1 MSEQVTEPK
10 PAERESAQLRLVQV
24 EKPEPSQTTLQT
36 ATVVKHLLWHKA
48 MIGDDDDGRKLT
60 DYIELVQQSMDGE
73 HVALKDGF
81 HRDLA
86 IAFELVIRE
95 HLDPWD
101 LDLSKFAQM
110 YLREAKERGVDIVTA
125 GRIILMAWTVLK
137 LQSDEVA
144 ERAVTSTV
152 VDETPGW
159 EDLPDWGFSEDQVSY
174 NERLLS
180 LPRAP
185 IDEKIRHKGDR
196 RVTLM
201 ELIGA
206 FEEVHQEA
214 QQRLVLN
221 EQKLA
226 ARLSLRR
233 KMRGRV
239 GGMMHKDDLEAEI
252 AETWTRV
259 LDYPGTPVPFS
270 SLYEPNPM
278 DVVQTFNA
286 VLFLAKMGRVSVTQ
300 EDFPYGEVWLT
311 PKLPGAAAITEEVV
325 DGEVA

>member
-1 MSEQVTEPK
+1 MSPDDGPK
-10 PAERESAQLRLVQV
+10 GESAQLRLVQV
-24 EKPEPSQTTLQT
+24 ERPAPTETTLQT
-36 ATVVKHLLWHKA
+36 ASVVRHLLWHKA
-48 MIGDDDDGRKLT
+48 MVGDDDDGRRLT
-60 DYIELVQQSMDGE
+60 DYIELVQQAQDGE

-144 ERAVTSTV
+144 ERAVLRPAA
-152 VDETPGW
+152 EEAPGW
-159 EDLPDWGFSEDQVSY
+159 EDLPDWGFTDDQVSY
-174 NERLLS
+174 NERVLS

-226 ARLSLRR
+226 MRLSLRR

-252 AETWTRV
+252 AETWQRV

-270 SLYEPNPM
+270 SLCEPNPM

-286 VLFLAKMGRVSVTQ
+286 VLFLAKMGRVSVAQ

-311 PKLPGAAAITEEVV
+311 PRLPEAAAVTKDVV
-325 DGEVA
+325 DGEAA

>member
-1 MSEQVTEPK
+1 VSDDKE
-10 PAERESAQLRLVQV
+10 AAQLRLVAV
-24 EKPEPSQTTLQT
+24 ERPEPSQTTLQT
-36 ATVVKHLLWHKA
+36 ATVVRHLLWHKA
-48 MIGDDDDGRKLT
+48 MADHDDDGKKLT
-60 DYIELVQQSMDGE
+60 EYIELVQQAQDGE
-73 HVALKDGF
+73 HVALKEGF

-110 YLREAKERGVDIVTA
+110 YLKEAQTRGVDIVTA

-144 ERAVTSTV
+144 ERAVLRPAE
-152 VDETPGW
+152 DEVPGW
-159 EDLPDWGFSEDQVSY
+159 EDLPDWGFSDDQVSY
-174 NERLLS
+174 NERLLG

-201 ELIGA
+201 ELISA
-206 FEEVHQEA
+206 FEEVHDEA

-221 EQKLA
+221 EQKLQ

-252 AETWTRV
+252 AETWQRV

-278 DVVQTFNA
+278 DIVQTFNA
-286 VLFLAKMGRVSVTQ
+286 VLFLAKMGRVSVSQ

-311 PKLPGAAAITEEVV
+311 PKLPEAAAVTKEVV

>member
-1 MSEQVTEPK
+1 MTDQQQATEPK
-10 PAERESAQLRLVQV
+10 PAESAQLRLVQV
-24 EKPEPSQTTLQT
+24 ERPEPSETTLQT
-36 ATVVKHLLWHKA
+36 ASVVKHLLWHKA
-48 MIGDDDDGRKLT
+48 MVGDDDDGSKLT
-60 DYIELVQQSMDGE
+60 QYIEHVQASADGE

-110 YLREAKERGVDIVTA
+110 YLKEAKERGVDIVTA

-144 ERAVTSTV
+144 ERAVTANAV
-152 VDETPGW
+152 EEVPGW

-206 FEEVHQEA
+206 LEEVHGES

-233 KMRGRV
+233 KMRGRI
-239 GGMMHKDDLEAEI
+239 GGMMHREDVAAEM
-252 AETWTRV
+252 AETWARI
-259 LDYPGTPVPFS
+259 LDYPSQPVPFS
-270 SLYEPNPM
+270 ALHEKERSDL
-278 DVVQTFNA
+278 VQTFTS
-286 VLFLAKMGRVSVTQ
+286 VLALTKEGRITVSQ
-300 EDFPYGEVWLT
+300 EEFPRGEIWIS
-311 PKLPGAAAITEEVV
+311 PKLPEAASVITEK
-325 DGEVA
+325 VAA

>member
-1 MSEQVTEPK
+1 MSPDDGPK
-10 PAERESAQLRLVQV
+10 GESSQLRLVQV
-24 EKPEPSQTTLQT
+24 ERPAPTETTLQT
-36 ATVVKHLLWHKA
+36 ATVVRHLLWHKA
-48 MIGDDDDGRKLT
+48 MVGDDDDGRRLT
-60 DYIELVQQSMDGE
+60 DYIQLVQQSQDGE

-101 LDLSKFAQM
+101 LDLSKFAKM
-110 YLREAKERGVDIVTA
+110 YLKEAKERGVDIVTA

-144 ERAVTSTV
+144 ERAVLKQQV
-152 VDETPGW
+152 EEAPGW
-159 EDLPDWGFSEDQVSY
+159 EDLPDWGFTDDQMSY
-174 NERLLS
+174 NERVLS

-226 ARLSLRR
+226 LRLSLRR

-252 AETWTRV
+252 AETWQRV
-259 LDYPGTPVPFS
+259 LDFPGTPVPFS

-286 VLFLAKMGRVSVTQ
+286 VLFLAKMGRVSVAQ

-311 PKLPGAAAITEEVV
+311 PKLPEAEAVTKEVV
-325 DGEVA
+325 DGEAA